1 MTIDRR
7 TFLQE
12 AAFFAMTPAI
22 AAFLPRTSIAQQP
35 RAKSAVEKLEGGTES
50 KLVEFKIDGWKLS
63 AERPTE
69 NEFLI
74 SINQSWRTA
83 WR

>member
-1 MTIDRR
+1 MILDRR

-22 AAFLPRTSIAQQP
+22 AAFLPRTSTAQQP

-50 KLVEFKIDGWKLS
+50 KLVGFKIDGWELETRVP
-63 AERPTE
+63 AE
-69 NEFLI
+69 NQVLI
-74 SINQSWRTA
+74 RINQSWRTA